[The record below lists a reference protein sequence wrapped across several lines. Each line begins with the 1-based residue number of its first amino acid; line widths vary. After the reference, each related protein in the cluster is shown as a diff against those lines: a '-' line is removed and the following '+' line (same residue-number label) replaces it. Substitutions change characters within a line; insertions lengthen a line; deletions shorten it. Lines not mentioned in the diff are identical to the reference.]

1 MGFSSARS
9 SRPEA
14 LQELSLV
21 MEPAGTSSRELFWR
35 SLIGRFDVRLRAYL
49 GRTGCS
55 DDRVEEVLWDVWA
68 LAAEHEEEL
77 RLADEVWPTLHDLL
91 KRAWAARRRH
101 WRRESRFERQMDDSR
116 LREPDPQLWDDATY
130 EWVAS
135 ALAALPKRQRAAV
148 DFRFRWEWP
157 YWAIAAALDTTEVSA
172 RVLVSRG
179 LSALRRMSLSPE
191 PDGRADAHGV

>member
-77 RLADEVWPTLHDLL
+77 RLADEVCQRPRMDAPRSVGSVPPA
-91 KRAWAARRRH
+91 KRSSITETFTRHARR
-101 WRRESRFERQMDDSR
+101 D
-116 LREPDPQLWDDATY
+116 T
-130 EWVAS
+130 
-135 ALAALPKRQRAAV
+135 RADV
-148 DFRFRWEWP
+148 
-157 YWAIAAALDTTEVSA
+157 
-172 RVLVSRG
+172 
-179 LSALRRMSLSPE
+179 LSAPSASK
-191 PDGRADAHGV
+191 